1 MRGMDTEFDVDTTN
15 LATFDKGEDQPY
27 DPKLYEA
34 AVVADRLDGL
44 AAVDEQQVAVF
55 HEQGYLAIENAVEQC
70 SLDNAAAAIED
81 LIDGHNESFECF
93 YFEGWARD
101 KLAQMTR
108 DQRYGAIRKLMDFCR
123 FDKRFEALSQ
133 HAGLAKLV
141 SRLSGGPVKVIQEMS
156 LFKMPGGREKP
167 WHQDHAY
174 FNVPLDSR
182 IIGVWIALDEATA
195 ENGCMHL
202 LAGGHRDGPIAHF
215 QRRDWQICN
224 TDILGQTLTAVPLK
238 PGGVLVFDSLLP
250 HGTPANVTE
259 QSRRAMQFHYA
270 PAVAGKVTDQDRMAV
285 FGTEGK
291 DVTC

>member
-1 MRGMDTEFDVDTTN
+1 M
-15 LATFDKGEDQPY
+15 
-27 DPKLYEA
+27 
-34 AVVADRLDGL
+34 
-44 AAVDEQQVAVF
+44 
-55 HEQGYLAIENAVEQC
+55 
-70 SLDNAAAAIED
+70 
-81 LIDGHNESFECF
+81 
-93 YFEGWARD
+93 
-101 KLAQMTR
+101 
-108 DQRYGAIRKLMDFCR
+108 
-123 FDKRFEALSQ
+123 
-133 HAGLAKLV
+133 
-141 SRLSGGPVKVIQEMS
+141 
-156 LFKMPGGREKP
+156 
-167 WHQDHAY
+167 
-174 FNVPLDSR
+174 
-182 IIGVWIALDEATA
+182 WIALDEATA